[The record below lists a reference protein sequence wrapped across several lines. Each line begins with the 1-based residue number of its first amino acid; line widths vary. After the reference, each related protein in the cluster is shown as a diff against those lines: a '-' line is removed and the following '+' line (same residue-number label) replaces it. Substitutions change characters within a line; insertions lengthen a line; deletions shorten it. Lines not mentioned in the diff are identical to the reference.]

1 MSEDAALAL
10 LRLLAGEDGLSAA
23 RAAKKLG
30 LGASEL
36 QRLLVA
42 LGDDPRYG
50 GLDLVEAREEPHRDG
65 ARVRLWLSARGRTM
79 CADARQD
86 AQAYGRAVPRG
97 DAA

>member
-10 LRLLAGEDGLSAA
+10 LRLLAEEDGLSPP

-36 QRLLVA
+36 QRVLVA

-50 GLDLVEAREEPHRDG
+50 GLGLVEPRTEPHRDG
-65 ARVRLWLSARGRTM
+65 TRVRLWLSARGRTL
-79 CADARQD
+79 CADARGDD
-86 AQAYGRAVPRG
+86 A
-97 DAA
+97 

>member
-10 LRLLAGEDGLSAA
+10 LRLLAGEEGVSPP

-50 GLDLVEAREEPHRDG
+50 GLGLVEAREEPHRDG
-65 ARVRLWLSARGRTM
+65 TRVRLWLSARGRAM
-79 CADARQD
+79 CERARQD
-86 AQAYGRAVPRG
+86 PQQSARTTAHG
-97 DAA
+97 DAT